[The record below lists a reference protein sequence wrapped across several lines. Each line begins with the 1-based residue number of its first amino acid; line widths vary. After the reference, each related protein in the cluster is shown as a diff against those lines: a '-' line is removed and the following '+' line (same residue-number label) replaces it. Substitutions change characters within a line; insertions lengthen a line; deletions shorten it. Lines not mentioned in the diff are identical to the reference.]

1 MQLGMFLMPCHP
13 PERPLADGARWDL
26 DVIRRADELGYTEAW
41 IGEHFTVAWEPCP
54 APDLLIA
61 QALMETSRIVL
72 APGAHLL
79 PYHHPAELAHR
90 VAYLDHLAQGRL
102 MLGVGASGIPSD
114 HALFCV
120 DGAGGVNRKMMWE
133 ALDII
138 LKLWTDPDPFVFK
151 GDYWTVAR
159 PEPMVGGLMQSH
171 IRPFQTPHPPIG
183 IAALTP
189 RSDTLR
195 VCGQRGFMPLS
206 LNLGDDYVRDH
217 WEMVEEGAA
226 EAGRVANRSDWRVV
240 RDVFVADTDEEAFRW
255 AAASHMGR
263 MTEEYFLPVIR
274 AFGLISLLKH
284 DQAVPDDEVTADYLM
299 RNCWL
304 VGSPDRVVAR
314 LEQLAATTGGFGTLL
329 QLSYDYIDDPG
340 PWFHSMELMANEV
353 MPRVAHL

>member
-1 MQLGMFLMPCHP
+1 MQLGMFLMPSHP

-102 MLGVGASGIPSD
+102 MLGVGAGGIPSD
-114 HALFCV
+114 WVQFAV
-120 DGAGGVNRKMMWE
+120 DGMAGVNRKMMWE
-133 ALDII
+133 ALDIM
-138 LKLWTDPDPFVFK
+138 LKFWTDPEPFVHK
-151 GDYWTVAR
+151 GDFWTVAR
-159 PEPMVGGLMQSH
+159 PEPMLDGLMQSH
-171 IRPFQTPHPPIG
+171 IRPFQAPHPAIG
-183 IAALTP
+183 IAALSP
-189 RSDTLR
+189 KSDTLR

-206 LNLGDDYVRDH
+206 LNLGDEYVADH
-217 WEMVEEGAA
+217 WPVVEEGAA
-226 EAGRVANRSDWRVV
+226 QAGRVAQRSDWRVV
-240 RDVFVADTDEEAFRW
+240 RDVFVADTDEDAIRW
-255 AAASHMGR
+255 AAESMGR
-263 MTEEYFLPVIR
+263 MADSYVLPVLR
-274 AFGLISLLKH
+274 SFGMISLVKH
-284 DQAVPDDEVTADYLM
+284 DPDVPDSDVNGDYLA

-304 VGSPDRVVAR
+304 VGSPDTVVSRIER
-314 LEQLAATTGGFGTLL
+314 LVAATGGFGTLL
-329 QLSYDYIDDPG
+329 QLGYDYLHDPG
-340 PWFHSMELMANEV
+340 PWFRSMELMANEV